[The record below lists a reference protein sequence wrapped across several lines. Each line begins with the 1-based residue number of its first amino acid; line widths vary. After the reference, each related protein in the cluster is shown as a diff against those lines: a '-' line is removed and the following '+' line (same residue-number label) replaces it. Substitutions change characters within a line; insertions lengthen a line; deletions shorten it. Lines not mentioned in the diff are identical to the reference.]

1 MKKAD
6 DQDPTAASA
15 DDAAEGDAAASADA
29 QVQADEQISVPAQE
43 FEALKRE
50 VADWKERCLRSQAEF
65 DNVRKRL
72 RKEADEA
79 GTRAIARFVKPIL
92 NELDNLERALGS
104 ATPEAFN
111 EFAQGVTMI
120 RENLRSA
127 LANAGIEEV
136 PAEGAFDPS
145 LHEAIAEEERD
156 DIPRGHIAKVHRPGF
171 RLKDQ
176 LVRSAQVVVAKP
188 KSPGPPPA

>member
-1 MKKAD
+1 M
-6 DQDPTAASA
+6 P
-15 DDAAEGDAAASADA
+15 DDATKPQPA
-29 QVQADEQISVPAQE
+29 ADETLDNSGESVLISSVELETLKQE
-43 FEALKRE
+43 AGEWR
-50 VADWKERCLRSQAEF
+50 ERCQRSQAEF

-92 NELDNLERALGS
+92 NELDNLERAIAAAS
-104 ATPEAFN
+104 PNTFN

-120 RENLRSA
+120 RENLHSA
-127 LANAGIEEV
+127 LLAAGLEAV
-136 PAEGAFDPS
+136 PVEGAFDPMV
-145 LHEAIAEEERD
+145 HEVIAESEHADVPKGTIVQVFRS
-156 DIPRGHIAKVHRPGF
+156 GW

-188 KSPGPPPA
+188 PANAG